1 MSSTNG
7 VPASRHLV
15 FWPIAAAGLAVDLGS
30 KHYMFSEPKLLA
42 GQVWWLWQDHAGFQ
56 LSLNEGAL
64 FGMGQGGVWLFAACS
79 LVAAVAIPTWLFVFG
94 GAKDA
99 VITVILAAI
108 LGGVLG
114 NLYDRAGLPDLQWQD
129 LPTHFNSR
137 QHAAGPVYAVRD
149 FVLVARR
156 WPPQG
161 RWDVWPNFN
170 VADALL
176 VCGAIAIVLHSWQRP
191 PEASVTTR

>member
-1 MSSTNG
+1 MSSPAG
-7 VPASRHLV
+7 VPASRHLA

-30 KHYMFSEPKLLA
+30 KHYMFSDPDLLA
-42 GQVWWLWQDHAGFQ
+42 GQVRWVWPNHAGFQ

-114 NLYDRAGLPDLQWQD
+114 NLYDRVGLPGLQWEE
-129 LPTHFNSR
+129 LPTQFTAQR
-137 QHAAGPVYAVRD
+137 QASGPVYAVRD

-176 VCGAIAIVLHSWQRP
+176 VCGAIAIVSHSWRRA
-191 PEASVTTR
+191 PEASE